1 MFSRLANSMKD
12 EKDREALPVHH
23 RNLNLDPLPE
33 DRVCHNRFSLIK
45 CDEYVEEGEDYCS
58 WCQEHDPEDYP
69 EPDE

>member
-1 MFSRLANSMKD
+1 MFSRLENFMRD

-23 RNLNLDPLPE
+23 RNLNLDPLSE

-69 EPDE
+69 EPEE